1 MAVYGPKLMAVYGP
15 VHILPYDPQCHEL
28 FAILYFLSKII
39 MQVPFRNRIE
49 NEAVQS
55 RSI

>member
-1 MAVYGPKLMAVYGP
+1 MAPRV
-15 VHILPYDPQCHEL
+15 IWQYDPKRHEL
-28 FAILYFLSKII
+28 FTILYFLSKII